1 MRRPNRQR
9 TIFRGKIESPPEEIN
24 LKDVAKKARFF
35 GSVEH
40 KSAPSFAGQPKPRS
54 DCAICPIEYC
64 DKQKEMTA
72 WLKEAIRSGNVSG
85 PWENGFPRYV
95 WTRKANSVFIA
106 RLTNQGLGHYKGWPV
121 TDPKQWPKGI

>member
-1 MRRPNRQR
+1 
-9 TIFRGKIESPPEEIN
+9 
-24 LKDVAKKARFF
+24 
-35 GSVEH
+35 
-40 KSAPSFAGQPKPRS
+40 
-54 DCAICPIEYC
+54 
-64 DKQKEMTA
+64 MTA

>member
-9 TIFRGKIESPPEEIN
+9 TIFRGKIEPPPEGIN

-54 DCAICPIEYC
+54 DCELCPIEYC
-64 DKQKEMTA
+64 DKQKEMTT

-85 PWENGFPRYV
+85 HGRMG
-95 WTRKANSVFIA
+95 I
-106 RLTNQGLGHYKGWPV
+106 QGMYGQEKEILCLLP
-121 TDPKQWPKGI
+121 D